1 MALITYLNFGGNCRE
16 AFDFYCSVFGG
27 EYLEAHTFG
36 EAPPDMGV
44 PESEH
49 NNLMHA
55 TISIGDGL
63 IMGSDMPSNFGAPP
77 VVGNNF
83 SISYSPKN
91 REEADELFGKISAGG
106 SVTMPLGDQFW
117 GAYFGACTDKFGIN
131 WMLNVETSG
140 E

>member
-36 EAPPDMGV
+36 EGPPDMGV

-55 TISIGDGL
+55 TISVGDGV
-63 IMGSDMPSNFGAPP
+63 IMGSDMPSNFGPAP

-83 SISYSPKN
+83 SISYSP
-91 REEADELFGKISAGG
+91 RTGKKPTNCSAK
-106 SVTMPLGDQFW
+106 SLRAVP
-117 GAYFGACTDKFGIN
+117 
-131 WMLNVETSG
+131 
-140 E
+140 